1 MSIQFNEFREDITQK
16 LKKNI
21 IALNKLVSYNY
32 YF

>member
-16 LKKNI
+16 FENI
-21 IALNKLVSYNY
+21 NARNKLVSYEY